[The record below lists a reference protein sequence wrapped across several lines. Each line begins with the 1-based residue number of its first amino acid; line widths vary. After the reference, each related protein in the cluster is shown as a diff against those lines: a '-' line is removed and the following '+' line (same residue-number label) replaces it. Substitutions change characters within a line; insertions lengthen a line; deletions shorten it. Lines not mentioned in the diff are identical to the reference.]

1 MAIYAPA
8 KRINPTIRRRGND
21 RKGVYATLFL
31 TSMVDMFAIL
41 VIFLLQS
48 FSAEGELIILPQG
61 LQLPR
66 VQNVGGLSQAPSLV
80 LSLEDLVL
88 DGKVIAKTK
97 DILES
102 SEWNVPELQQILT
115 DKKAELEGALKES
128 QELAELS
135 EEDQLNLQKINIS
148 ADRRLNFEAVK
159 KIIYTAGFAGF
170 PVYQLAV
177 FQSKKTE
184 LSNQE

>member
-8 KRINPTIRRRGND
+8 KRINPSIRRRGKD

-48 FSAEGELIILPQG
+48 FSSEGELIILPQG
-61 LQLPR
+61 LQLPK

-80 LSLEDLVL
+80 LSLEELLL
-88 DGKVIAKTK
+88 DGKVIAQTK
-97 DILES
+97 DILAS
-102 SEWNVPELQQILT
+102 ADWNVPELQQVLV
-115 DKKAELEGALKES
+115 DKKAELEATTAAF
-128 QELAELS
+128 AELT
-135 EEDQLNLQKINIS
+135 EEAKLNLQKINIS

-170 PVYQLAV
+170 PIYQLAV
-177 FQSKKTE
+177 FQGKAPDPQ
-184 LSNQE
+184 N